1 MPDTAEATFRSYV
14 EAFGREDVDA
24 LTDLYA
30 ATTDYRQPMAPDVMT
45 TPAAVRA
52 FESGMFSQ
60 FHDVTVE
67 VAWLVTAGDVAA
79 AGLTIGA
86 TQNESGTRVSLDTA
100 EHLRVDAAGRIVEH
114 RRYTDS
120 AAFFAQLGAPA
131 TM

>member
-1 MPDTAEATFRSYV
+1 VPDTAETTFRSYV

-24 LTDLYA
+24 LADLYA
-30 ATTDYRQPMAPDVMT
+30 DTTDYRQPMAPETLT
-45 TPAAVRA
+45 TPAAVRE
-52 FESGMFSQ
+52 FESGMFGQ
-60 FHDVTVE
+60 FHDVTVD
-67 VAWLVTAGDVAA
+67 VTWVLADGDAVA

-86 TQNESGTRVSLDTA
+86 THDESGTRVSLDTA
-100 EHLRVDAAGRIVEH
+100 EHVRVDADGRIVEH